1 MNRRFVFILIAW
13 ATSFARVSSLA
24 GQDLAITNV
33 RGVVGNGTVSE
44 QGSIVIR
51 GGRIVSVSA
60 GSTNVPGLQTID
72 ARGTTALPGFIDA
85 HRHVNTR
92 PNEMEKMQQPRDTVT
107 TYI

>member
-13 ATSFARVSSLA
+13 AASLARVSSLA

-33 RGVVGNGTVSE
+33 RVVIGNGTVID

-51 GGRIVSVSA
+51 QGRIVSVSA
-60 GSTNVPGLQTID
+60 GSANVPGLQTID

-85 HRHVNTR
+85 HR
-92 PNEMEKMQQPRDTVT
+92 TVT
-107 TYI
+107 PGPNQNETERD